1 MTSPAPTSTTR
12 CRMRHSQ
19 NFDKIDSLLKP
30 VLNIYVLGNLI
41 VGWGG
46 GGLIKRGLL
55 FCIKSIDSG
64 KVLTVEGV
72 GLVVRVSII

>member
-46 GGLIKRGLL
+46 GGG
-55 FCIKSIDSG
+55 G
-64 KVLTVEGV
+64 
-72 GLVVRVSII
+72 

>member
-41 VGWGG
+41 VGRGR
-46 GGLIKRGLL
+46 GLIKRELV

>member
-41 VGWGG
+41 VGCVCVGG
-46 GGLIKRGLL
+46 GGGVVNKERAFILHQIYR
-55 FCIKSIDSG
+55 FRESIDS
-64 KVLTVEGV
+64 
-72 GLVVRVSII
+72 

>member
-41 VGWGG
+41 VGCVCGG
-46 GGLIKRGLL
+46 GVNKERAFILHQIYR
-55 FCIKSIDSG
+55 FRESIDS
-64 KVLTVEGV
+64 
-72 GLVVRVSII
+72 

>member
-46 GGLIKRGLL
+46 GLIKRGLL